1 MKKVAI
7 LIPAISLLLFS
18 CGNTS
23 NEKSK
28 EQSETVSNK
37 ESLHNHEIQT
47 INLNKGEKWLVEP
60 TMLSLIRKMEREVL
74 DFDQQSFTQ
83 LGHQLSSDVE
93 ELTSNCTMTGL
104 AHDELHKWLL
114 PYIDLV
120 DSLTQTNDQKEAR
133 ALYQQIKQSFHTFN
147 QYFK

>member
-1 MKKVAI
+1 MLVSKKINVFFF
-7 LIPAISLLLFS
+7 LIVLTITACESS
-18 CGNTS
+18 SNNT
-23 NEKSK
+23 E
-28 EQSETVSNK
+28 VDAVK
-37 ESLHNHEIQT
+37 ESTHHHSDEE
-47 INLNKGEKWLVEP
+47 INLNNGKKWLVEP

-93 ELTSNCTMTGL
+93 ELTSNCTITGQ

>member
-1 MKKVAI
+1 MVFSKQFNFFFFLTVFTITACESSSSNNAKVE
-7 LIPAISLLLFS
+7 SS
-18 CGNTS
+18 Q
-23 NEKSK
+23 E
-28 EQSETVSNK
+28 NK
-37 ESLHNHEIQT
+37 HHHSDEE

-60 TMLSLIRKMEREVL
+60 TMLSLIHKMEREVL

-93 ELTSNCTMTGL
+93 ELTSNCTMTGQ